1 MVVTEA
7 LQNVSYCPILRPFSV
22 FLSKF
27 HFPISVPIPHK
38 KGRFPLE
45 TSSSR
50 LYHLLQFSAG
60 HSLNGQGQNL
70 GEQL

>member
-7 LQNVSYCPILRPFSV
+7 LQNVSYCPILRPFSAS
-22 FLSKF
+22 LLKF
-27 HFPISVPIPHK
+27 HFPISAPISHK
-38 KGRFPLE
+38 KGRFRVE

-50 LYHLLQFSAG
+50 LYRLLQFSTG

-70 GEQL
+70 VEQL

>member
-7 LQNVSYCPILRPFSV
+7 LQNVSYYPILRPFSV

-45 TSSSR
+45 TPSSC
-50 LYHLLQFSAG
+50 LYRLLQFSAG

-70 GEQL
+70 VKQL